1 VGPPLQIGASPEQV
15 WKVLQDAKSPMFV
28 ILHVG
33 LPILVRQTGERGHE
47 LLFVGEML
55 IHMGVQLS
63 GEGGHF
69 GIVHVVFE
77 EELAFEPLQQLK
89 QPPVFLVDRGLAKGV
104 EVGPRGQRHAS
115 SYRGKRSGQAGSEP

>member
-1 VGPPLQIGASPEQV
+1 MGPPLQIGASPEQV

-89 QPPVFLVDRGLAKGV
+89 QLMAQQGKLQLLRTAKRRKRGNSRA
-104 EVGPRGQRHAS
+104 
-115 SYRGKRSGQAGSEP
+115 